1 MLSHTDVYPYIS
13 TLQLTGTHWNT
24 TFQAKLGLLIF
35 RSFILFI
42 IDSKQSLVL
51 SHIGTGYHM
60 GITKGYFTSSQEMQ
74 LGVAQARIIGV
85 HFQWSSHNRFHKV
98 GHSMDLAWDSNS
110 GFHFY

>member
-74 LGVAQARIIGV
+74 LGVAFFFHPLGWVSHACIFVLV
-85 HFQWSSHNRFHKV
+85 HGPSSKAWVKHES
-98 GHSMDLAWDSNS
+98 HS
-110 GFHFY
+110 